1 MRIKIKNPHTEA
13 NRQAL
18 IIMGV
23 FSLLILAAAVAL
35 SYLSGG
41 PFAAWNNL
49 GDTINNICE
58 DEFLCRLGFAFLFKI
73 CPFLIPGLFVFGI
86 WEKRTNFPAPLP
98 GTYFTHITF
107 GKDGVLLEK
116 PNPAQNV
123 FFPYGE
129 TTLDLTVTVH
139 QIFTKNGGSVT
150 AVSNVKFTFT
160 QTGGDCK
167 TIELLPPRKVMP
179 FLCKIL
185 DKRTQYARFAYTV
198 TPLNLFY
205 QEEADNVRKK
215 LDEYCR
221 TGFLSEFNS
230 PLDRIILLVVG
241 LVFTAIGI
249 TASLFLCLNKQAAK
263 DFFLF
268 IPIGFVLMAA
278 GLYFTIGAVKDI
290 YREHK
295 FRRR

>member
-1 MRIKIKNPHTEA
+1 MRIKIKNPHTA
-13 NRQAL
+13 AHNYTL
-18 IIMGV
+18 FVTGIL
-23 FSLLILAAAVAL
+23 SLVILTGAALAAYCA
-35 SYLSGG
+35 GG
-41 PFAAWNNL
+41 LPSAWHAL
-49 GDTINNICE
+49 GDTINNMCE
-58 DEFLCRLGFAFLFKI
+58 DDLRCRLGFAFLFKI

-86 WEKRTNFPAPLP
+86 WEKRTKFPEPLP
-98 GTYFTHITF
+98 GTYFTHVTF

-129 TTLDLTVTVH
+129 TALDLTVTVH
-139 QIFTKNGGSVT
+139 QITTNKGGRVT

-160 QTGGDCK
+160 QKGGDCK
-167 TIELLPPRKVMP
+167 AVELLPPRKVMP

-185 DKRTQYARFAYTV
+185 DKRTQYARFTYTV
-198 TPLNLFY
+198 TPLKLFY
-205 QEEADNVRKK
+205 QEEADNVHKK
-215 LDEYCR
+215 LDEYCQ
-221 TGFLSEFNS
+221 TGFMSEFNS

>member
-1 MRIKIKNPHTEA
+1 MRIKIKNPHAAAHNQT
-13 NRQAL
+13 L
-18 IIMGV
+18 FITGV

-49 GDTINNICE
+49 GDTINNMCE
-58 DEFLCRLGFAFLFKI
+58 DEFLCRWGVALLFKL
-73 CPFLIPGLFVFGI
+73 CPFLIPGIFVLTL
-86 WEKRTNFPAPLP
+86 WEKRTKFRSPLP
-98 GTYFTHITF
+98 GTYFTHVTF

-129 TTLDLTVTVH
+129 TALDLSVTVH
-139 QIFTKNGGSVT
+139 QISTKNGGRVT

-167 TIELLPPRKVMP
+167 TIELFPPSKVLP

-185 DKRTQYARFAYTV
+185 DKRTRYARFYYKI
-198 TPLNLFY
+198 TPLRLSY
-205 QEEADNVRKK
+205 QEAADALRQK
-215 LDEYCR
+215 LDKYCQ
-221 TGFLSEFNS
+221 TGFMSEFDS
-230 PLDRIILLVVG
+230 PLARIILLVAG
-241 LVFTAIGI
+241 LGFTAIG
-249 TASLFLCLNKQAAK
+249 TGLSVFLFLNSQTAK

-268 IPIGFVLMAA
+268 IPLGLFLIPI
-278 GLYFTIGAVKDI
+278 GLYFTAGAVKDM
-290 YREHK
+290 YRERK
-295 FRRR
+295 SRRR